1 MKFLEEVYQ
10 KNKELDEIFINKY
23 SSIDKEMYKKNKIEL
38 LVEIGEL
45 ANETKCF
52 KYWTNKEPN
61 RELIKEEYA
70 DCIIMTLCLFNYHDI
85 ELEDVK
91 FKRIL
96 DINDQIAYLYKIA
109 SDYYFNDNRFVL
121 EEILFELIN
130 LASLLNISKEEIIE
144 SSLKKIELDTKRM
157 LGEY

>member
-61 RELIKEEYA
+61 RELIKVY
-70 DCIIMTLCLFNYHDI
+70 
-85 ELEDVK
+85 
-91 FKRIL
+91 
-96 DINDQIAYLYKIA
+96 Q
-109 SDYYFNDNRFVL
+109 
-121 EEILFELIN
+121 
-130 LASLLNISKEEIIE
+130 SL
-144 SSLKKIELDTKRM
+144 
-157 LGEY
+157 